1 MAAPPVQYA
10 QTDDGM
16 AIAYSEQGDGPPLI
30 VSTGPMLPLEQGW
43 GVGGVWSRLSESF
56 RVVRFD
62 PRGCGMSTRQDAF
75 GSYYDEAQDLLAVV
89 RELDVPRMPVLGYY
103 LGTPSAVIACIEDPE
118 RFSHLILHQP
128 IPLRGQ
134 NSPSTSN
141 VPEDLGDQMISTLL
155 RMGWQYHFEPARRA
169 LLLLLAPDADMDTL
183 RLMAES
189 MHHYPSTERLL
200 QVLPELR
207 SLNLAE
213 DIHAITASTLVSV
226 TPEDARTGIGRIW
239 AQSIRGARLS
249 MLRSEGW
256 VLEDGNP
263 LIEELAQSMEEFIRP
278 APRAAM
284 PISATRT
291 VLFTDIEGS
300 TSLLQRLGNL
310 GSRQITREVEE
321 MTRSSLRKHGGN
333 EVKTMGDGVMA
344 WFTMASA
351 GLDAAIDLQRSLAMR
366 HNELGVRVRIG
377 LSAGEPIEEGDD
389 LYGATVNQAARIMS
403 LAQGGEIFVS
413 NIVRGLVQGHE
424 YRFEDM
430 GARQLRGFDESS
442 HLYQLDWQAS

>member
-1 MAAPPVQYA
+1 
-10 QTDDGM
+10 
-16 AIAYSEQGDGPPLI
+16 
-30 VSTGPMLPLEQGW
+30 
-43 GVGGVWSRLSESF
+43 
-56 RVVRFD
+56 
-62 PRGCGMSTRQDAF
+62 
-75 GSYYDEAQDLLAVV
+75 
-89 RELDVPRMPVLGYY
+89 
-103 LGTPSAVIACIEDPE
+103 
-118 RFSHLILHQP
+118 
-128 IPLRGQ
+128 
-134 NSPSTSN
+134 
-141 VPEDLGDQMISTLL
+141 
-155 RMGWQYHFEPARRA
+155 
-169 LLLLLAPDADMDTL
+169 
-183 RLMAES
+183 
-189 MHHYPSTERLL
+189 
-200 QVLPELR
+200 
-207 SLNLAE
+207 
-213 DIHAITASTLVSV
+213 
-226 TPEDARTGIGRIW
+226 
-239 AQSIRGARLS
+239 
-249 MLRSEGW
+249 
-256 VLEDGNP
+256 
-263 LIEELAQSMEEFIRP
+263 
-278 APRAAM
+278 M

-403 LAQGGEIFVS
+403 LAQGGEVFVS